1 MNPSQVARRVLYLIL
16 TLLVGI
22 VCLELYKLYR
32 YNQETLIS
40 PVSVVDDQEMDA
52 FAYNQGKDEGA
63 RDLQEGKL
71 IVRVFGGPM
80 PDKKFEKN
88 ENAYIF
94 RKYGIRIQRVAGCI
108 VTGEVSE
115 ATRGYNEIM
124 DNAIEKRLG
133 TGVIRKLWPPLNER
147 LNGAERPL
155 Q

>member
-1 MNPSQVARRVLYLIL
+1 LIL

-22 VCLELYKLYR
+22 VCLELYSLCKLYG
-32 YNQETLIS
+32 YNQETRIS

-52 FAYNQGKDEGA
+52 FAHNQGKDEAA

-108 VTGEVSE
+108 VTREVSE
-115 ATRGYNEIM
+115 ATSGYNEIM

-133 TGVIRKLWPPLNER
+133 TGVIRKLRPPLN
-147 LNGAERPL
+147 
-155 Q
+155 